1 MQRPHER
8 DHHDPPRLSG
18 ALAAVALAAIVLA
31 GAAHA
36 AGGIASL
43 PSPVAPLSPS
53 PPLGSGATASAENV
67 RHRVSA
73 QTVVRISVDQSGN
86 PFAVTATQRLD
97 VRVLG
102 DYFFTIGAPLVDV
115 EATPGSEEVPGL
127 RSDAIVWAGFNP
139 LRRVLAAQAT
149 LETAR
154 VRASLPLRIETT
166 PHSVTL
172 VNATR
177 TTVAAY
183 AADARR
189 GPLLTYVRQLRDDVL
204 NGRAPSGGSAELTSK
219 PTPARIAVVAPLR
232 VVGTV
237 AGHRVSLVLTDRLV
251 VHDSGPVDLRVTPVA
266 VAGVAVPDKTLGGR
280 DLLHAVE
287 LAALTVARTHQYDTF
302 LGNPDPTG
310 HSETTYVYRTATKI
324 APARPASVTSAR
336 HDWERTA
343 LVFVGLALATVAGLA
358 AWARS

>member
-1 MQRPHER
+1 VQGPHER
-8 DHHDPPRLSG
+8 DHHDPPRLS
-18 ALAAVALAAIVLA
+18 ALAAAALAAIVLA
-31 GAAHA
+31 GAADA
-36 AGGIASL
+36 AAGIASL

-53 PPLGSGATASAENV
+53 PPLGAGATASAENV
-67 RHRVSA
+67 PHRISA
-73 QTVVRISVDQSGN
+73 QTVVRISVDQSGD

-115 EATPGSEEVPGL
+115 EATPGSNEVPGL

-139 LRRVLAAQAT
+139 LRRVLAARAT
-149 LETAR
+149 LETTR
-154 VRASLPLRIETT
+154 VEASLPLRIETT
-166 PHSVTL
+166 SHSVTL

-177 TTVAAY
+177 TVVSAY

-189 GPLLTYVRQLRDDVL
+189 GPLLAYARQLRADVL
-204 NGRAPSGGSAELTSK
+204 SGRAPSSGSAELISK
-219 PTPARIAVVAPLR
+219 PTAARITVVAPLR

-237 AGHRVSLVLTDRLV
+237 AGRKVSLILRDRLV

-266 VAGVAVPDKTLGGR
+266 DVAVPTETLDGR
-280 DLLHAVE
+280 DLLQAVE
-287 LAALTVARTHQYDTF
+287 LAALTVARTRQYDTF

-324 APARPASVTSAR
+324 APARPASVASAR

-343 LVFVGLALATVAGLA
+343 LVFVGIALATVAGLA

>member
-1 MQRPHER
+1 
-8 DHHDPPRLSG
+8 
-18 ALAAVALAAIVLA
+18 VALATIVLA

-36 AGGIASL
+36 ATGVASL

-53 PPLGSGATASAENV
+53 PPLGAGATASAENV

-166 PHSVTL
+166 PRSVTL

-177 TTVAAY
+177 TTVGAY

-219 PTPARIAVVAPLR
+219 PTPARIAVAAPLR
-232 VVGTV
+232 IVGTV
-237 AGHRVSLVLTDRLV
+237 AGHQVSLVLTDRIV
-251 VHDSGPVDLRVTPVA
+251 VHDFGPVDLRVTPVA
-266 VAGVAVPDKTLGGR
+266 TVAVPAGTVSGR
-280 DLLHAVE
+280 DLVHAVE
-287 LAALTVARTHQYDTF
+287 LAALSVARTRQYDTF

-310 HSETTYVYRTATKI
+310 RSETTYIYRTATKI
-324 APARPASVTSAR
+324 APARPAAVPSAS
-336 HDWERTA
+336 HDWVRSA
-343 LVFVGLALATVAGLA
+343 LVFVAIAVAAVAGLA
-358 AWARS
+358 VWARS